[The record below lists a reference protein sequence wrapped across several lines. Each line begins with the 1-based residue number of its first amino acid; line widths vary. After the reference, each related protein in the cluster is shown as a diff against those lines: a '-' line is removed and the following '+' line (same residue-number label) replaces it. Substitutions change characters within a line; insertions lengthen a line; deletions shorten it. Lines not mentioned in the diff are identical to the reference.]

1 MYNHIH
7 SLRPYFYSLREIDT
21 NLVLDVKI
29 PLNWIFEEIVNQYKA
44 IKLIVQDKNDKFILL
59 SLITYSSNEGYDI
72 LFACANEIVKVN
84 KEEEEKK
91 KLFQQKVRELEALFK
106 NESLDVLKEINL
118 INKNGQENSTGVG
131 MVEEGGG
138 QGLEGIGE
146 PKETND
152 RRTKKNRQAKNNTVT
167 SETQSETIFLE

>member
-1 MYNHIH
+1 MYKHIQT
-7 SLRPYFYSLREIDT
+7 LRPYFYSLREIDT

-59 SLITYSSNEGYDI
+59 SLITFSSQEGYDT
-72 LFACANEIVKVN
+72 LFACTNEVIKLN

-91 KLFQQKVRELEALFK
+91 KLFQQKVKELEMLFQ

-118 INKNGQENSTGVG
+118 TTKNGQEDSTGFRV
-131 MVEEGGG
+131 VEEGNG
-138 QGLEGIGE
+138 QGLEGVGE

-152 RRTKKNRQAKNNTVT
+152 RRTKKNRQTKNNTVAT
-167 SETQSETIFLE
+167 ETPSETIFLE